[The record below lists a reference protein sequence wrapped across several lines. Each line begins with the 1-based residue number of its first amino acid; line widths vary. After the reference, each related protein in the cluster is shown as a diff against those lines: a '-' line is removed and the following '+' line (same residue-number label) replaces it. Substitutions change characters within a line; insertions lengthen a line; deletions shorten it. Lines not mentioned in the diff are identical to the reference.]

1 MGRRRQ
7 LRRKEKLITT
17 TGCIVKESVVSKVH
31 ALQGMMRS
39 RHFRFAATFTLSC
52 IGLYTLIHF
61 LPTVCTTPIN
71 EHTASTLGLLL
82 NTLGIP
88 AATIR
93 DTVVEGGLAFMIIP
107 ECTPLF
113 TASLFL
119 SFVAFYPATLRE
131 KATGLLMGIPAL
143 YLGNLARLTATFVI
157 SRYDRR
163 FFDVVHV
170 YLGQVFT
177 MLLVMLAV
185 IVWLRCL
192 DHKGPTRSTPV
203 KAIGF
208 LARFVLISGCL
219 FLVWIK
225 IHHWYIR
232 LVDQFMV
239 FGFSL
244 LDWRLIIPRNIGIY
258 YETFNIVTFS
268 SLVLA
273 TSRITWSKKLKGL
286 GIGLA
291 ALFLLHLVHR
301 IDNLLITGFSFVPA
315 VRADYIV
322 CAVGQYVLPILAWL
336 VIASKFPQRS

>member
-1 MGRRRQ
+1 M
-7 LRRKEKLITT
+7 I
-17 TGCIVKESVVSKVH
+17 CSK
-31 ALQGMMRS
+31 
-39 RHFRFAATFTLSC
+39 HFRFVATFGLSC
-52 IGLYTLIHF
+52 IGLYTLIHL
-61 LPTVCTTPIN
+61 LPLAFITPIN
-71 EHTASTLGLLL
+71 EHTASTLGLVMSA
-82 NTLGIP
+82 LGIP
-88 AATIR
+88 AATIC
-93 DTVVEGGLAFMIIP
+93 DTVSEGGLAFMIIP

-113 TASLFL
+113 TAALFL

-177 MLLVMLAV
+177 MLLVMFAV
-185 IVWLRCL
+185 IAWLYWL
-192 DHKGPTRSTPV
+192 DHKGPTRSTPM

-208 LARFVLISGCL
+208 LSRFVLISGCL

-225 IHHWYIR
+225 MHHWYVR
-232 LVDQFMV
+232 LVDRFMV

-244 LDWRLIIPRNIGIY
+244 FDCRLIIPRNTGIY

-273 TSRITWSKKLKGL
+273 TSWIAWSKKLKGL

-291 ALFLLHLVHR
+291 AIFLLHLVHR

-336 VIASKFPQRS
+336 VIASKLPPIHSSVRKPVR